1 MSISLNQRSSNQ
13 TTLQGKT
20 ALITGA
26 SSGLGADFARELA
39 TRGCNQILVA
49 RREELLRSL
58 KEEIGGRHEVEV
70 EIIPMDLTAPMA
82 PQELHDR
89 VQNQGRVVDV
99 LINNAGYGLFGEF
112 VDIPWER
119 EQNMLELDIIVLT
132 HLTKLFVRGMLA
144 RRFGYILQISS
155 NGAYQPT
162 PTYATY
168 AAAKTYVLY
177 FGEAL
182 NYELR
187 NTGVSCTVLS
197 PGVTATAFRNV
208 AGQRTTLYQRV
219 MMMPS
224 RKVVRIGVEA
234 MLKRRSSVVPGWV
247 NAFLA
252 WGTRL
257 IPRRWSAA
265 LAHWTMTMR

>member
-1 MSISLNQRSSNQ
+1 VNETILR
-13 TTLQGKT
+13 GKT

-39 TRGCNQILVA
+39 NRGCNLILVA
-49 RREELLRSL
+49 RREELLRTL
-58 KEEIGGRHEVEV
+58 KEEIGGRHGVEV
-70 EIIPMDLTAPMA
+70 EIIPIDLTAPNA

-89 VQNQGRVVDV
+89 VRDEGRVVDV
-99 LINNAGYGLFGEF
+99 LVNNAGYGLFGEF

-132 HLTKLFVRGMLA
+132 HLTKLFVWDMVA

-155 NGAYQPT
+155 IGAYQPS
-162 PTYATY
+162 PTYAVY
-168 AAAKTYVLY
+168 SAAKTYVLY

-197 PGVTATAFRNV
+197 PGVTATAFRDV
-208 AGQRTTLYQRV
+208 AGQRTTLFQRMV
-219 MMMPS
+219 MMPS
-224 RKVVRIGVEA
+224 RNVVRIGVEA
-234 MLKRRSSVVPGWV
+234 MLKRRSSVVPGWMNV
-247 NAFLA
+247 FLA
-252 WGTRL
+252 WGTRFM
-257 IPRRWSAA
+257 PRRWSAA